1 MVAGGMTVVTKSQ
14 RDHQPGFYRL
24 AFWNGEVADCAVGR
38 NDDGTNWWIPCRGR
52 NPLVAKAYA
61 SSVSDW
67 SSVRSCERLAT
78 IPVSYYVDSGH
89 DGPVDKSLP
98 IIADALEQG
107 RYDEAIA
114 IYFETHWHKIKAL
127 ADSISE
133 GRTDAASVRVTR
145 DPRGLVFTC
154 NSMCVVISGSRVLQ
168 SNLVLSTTHTPDE
181 SYTVQRADVGDL
193 VSLVGFVA
201 SWLKGQRLKDAER
214 CAHSTAYECV
224 KCERTL
230 CMRCDTEIESDVI
243 KTLAWTCS
251 QCDPSSRPPS
261 S

>member
-1 MVAGGMTVVTKSQ
+1 MTVVTKSQ
-14 RDHQPGFYRL
+14 SGLQPGIYRL
-24 AFWNGEVADCAVGR
+24 AFWNGETVDCAVGG
-38 NDDGTNWWIPCRGR
+38 NDDRTNWWIPCTGR
-52 NPLVAKAYA
+52 NPLIAKAYA

-67 SSVRSCERLAT
+67 SGVRSFERLAL
-78 IPVSYYVDSGH
+78 IPVTVYVDSGH
-89 DGPVDKSLP
+89 GPVDKSLP
-98 IIADALEQG
+98 IIADALAQG
-107 RYDEAIA
+107 RYDEAVA
-114 IYFETHWHKIKAL
+114 IYMETHWPKIKAL
-127 ADSISE
+127 ADGIT
-133 GRTDAASVRVTR
+133 GRRTDDAPVRVER

-168 SNLVLSTTHTPDE
+168 SNLVLSTTHTPEE

-201 SWLKGQRLKDAER
+201 GWLKGQRLKDAER